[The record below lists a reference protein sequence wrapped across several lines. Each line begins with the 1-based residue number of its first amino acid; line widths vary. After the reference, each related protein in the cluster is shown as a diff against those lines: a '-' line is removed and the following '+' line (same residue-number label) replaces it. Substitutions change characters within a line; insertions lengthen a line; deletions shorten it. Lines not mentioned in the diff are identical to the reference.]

1 MHHRHPVRL
10 RPRAAHRLGGRPRFG
25 AVGRKLEVTVE
36 PFGRLTAGQRRQV
49 EAEASRIG
57 EIMEASVTVTFGSV
71 PARPHV

>member
-1 MHHRHPVRL
+1 
-10 RPRAAHRLGGRPRFG
+10 
-25 AVGRKLEVTVE
+25 VE